1 MILDKFAH
9 RFELR
14 FWDIV
19 ILITQEEGPLMKMI
33 KKSKEMKR
41 SRFGT
46 LLILILIWAAVGF
59 TVGIIFGR
67 VISLFQYF

>member
-1 MILDKFAH
+1 MIIDKFAE

-19 ILITQEEGPLMKMI
+19 ILIAQEEGPLMKLV

-41 SRFGT
+41 SRVGT
-46 LLILILIWAAVGF
+46 FLILILVWATVGF
-59 TVGIIFGR
+59 TVGLIFGKL
-67 VISLFQYF
+67 ISLI

>member
-1 MILDKFAH
+1 MIIDKFSE

-19 ILITQEEGPLMKMI
+19 TLIAQEEGPLMKLV

-46 LLILILIWAAVGF
+46 LLILILVWATVGF
-59 TVGIIFGR
+59 TVGLIFGKL
-67 VISLFQYF
+67 ISLI

>member
-1 MILDKFAH
+1 MVIDKFTH
-9 RFELR
+9 QFELR

-19 ILITQEEGPLMKMI
+19 ILLTQEEGPLMKVI

-46 LLILILIWAAVGF
+46 LLILILVWAAVGF
-59 TVGIIFGR
+59 TVGLIFGR
-67 VISLFQYF
+67 LISLFQFF

>member
-1 MILDKFAH
+1 MIIDKFAE

-19 ILITQEEGPLMKMI
+19 ILIAQEEGPLMKII

-46 LLILILIWAAVGF
+46 LLILILVWAAVGF
-59 TVGIIFGR
+59 TVGLIFGR
-67 VISLFQYF
+67 LISMI

>member
-1 MILDKFAH
+1 MIIDKFAE

-19 ILITQEEGPLMKMI
+19 ILIAQEEGLLMKTI
-33 KKSKEMKR
+33 KKAKEKIH

-46 LLILILIWAAVGF
+46 LIILILVWAAVGF
-59 TVGIIFGR
+59 TVGLIFGR
-67 VISLFQYF
+67 LISLLQYF

>member
-1 MILDKFAH
+1 MIIDKFAE

-19 ILITQEEGPLMKMI
+19 ILMTQEKGPLMKI
-33 KKSKEMKR
+33 VKKSKEMKR

-46 LLILILIWAAVGF
+46 LLILILVWAAVGF
-59 TVGIIFGR
+59 TVGLIFGR
-67 VISLFQYF
+67 LISLI

>member
-1 MILDKFAH
+1 MIIDKFTE

-19 ILITQEEGPLMKMI
+19 TIIAQEEGPLMKLV

-46 LLILILIWAAVGF
+46 LLILILVWATVGF
-59 TVGIIFGR
+59 TVGIIFGKLL
-67 VISLFQYF
+67 SLI

>member
-1 MILDKFAH
+1 MIIDKFAE

-19 ILITQEEGPLMKMI
+19 ILMTQEKGPLMKI
-33 KKSKEMKR
+33 VKKSKEMKR

-46 LLILILIWAAVGF
+46 LLILILVWAAVGF
-59 TVGIIFGR
+59 TVGLIFGR
-67 VISLFQYF
+67 FISLI

>member
-1 MILDKFAH
+1 MIIDKFAE

-19 ILITQEEGPLMKMI
+19 ILMAQEEGPLMKI
-33 KKSKEMKR
+33 VKKSKEMKR

-46 LLILILIWAAVGF
+46 LLILILVWAAVGF
-59 TVGIIFGR
+59 TVGLIFGR
-67 VISLFQYF
+67 LISLI

>member
-1 MILDKFAH
+1 MIIDKFAE

-19 ILITQEEGPLMKMI
+19 ILIAQEEGPLMKLV
-33 KKSKEMKR
+33 KKSKEMKQ

-46 LLILILIWAAVGF
+46 LLILILVWAAVGF
-59 TVGIIFGR
+59 TVGLIFGR
-67 VISLFQYF
+67 LIALI

>member
-1 MILDKFAH
+1 MIIDKFAE

-19 ILITQEEGPLMKMI
+19 TVIAQEEGPLMKLV

-46 LLILILIWAAVGF
+46 LLILILVWATVGF
-59 TVGIIFGR
+59 TVGLIFGKL
-67 VISLFQYF
+67 ISLI

>member
-1 MILDKFAH
+1 MIIDKFAE

-19 ILITQEEGPLMKMI
+19 ILIAQEEGPLMKLV

-46 LLILILIWAAVGF
+46 LLILILVWATVGF
-59 TVGIIFGR
+59 TVGLIFGKL
-67 VISLFQYF
+67 ISLI